1 MARQWFGEVEDTGL
15 HGLMYTIWVAKN
27 FQIAEAIA
35 VGGCEAPGLRRK
47 KREKLAQRRPEEG
60 FKNKFS
66 RC

>member
-27 FQIAEAIA
+27 FRMAEATA
-35 VGGCEAPGLRRK
+35 AGGCQALGLRRK
-47 KREKLAQRRPEEG
+47 KREKLAQPRAEEE